1 MRNRGQS
8 TVELLISVSVLMI
21 TVTGVGWVFKAE
33 WDHGKC
39 IYFVFEK
46 THAALIG
53 TKIPS
58 SNIWMDSPIDVQ
70 NLPEGAKGI
79 AFCGGSPETVSLPQL
94 EPNTPSTIPSTTKI
108 GSL

>member
-1 MRNRGQS
+1 VNNRGQS

-21 TVTGVGWVFKAE
+21 TLSGVGWVFKAE
-33 WDHGKC
+33 WDRGKC

-53 TKIPS
+53 TKSLNS
-58 SNIWMDSPIDVQ
+58 SRWMDSPIDVQ
-70 NLPEGAKGI
+70 NLPEGAKGV
-79 AFCGGSPETVSLPQL
+79 ALCGGSPETVSLPQL
-94 EPNTPSTIPSTTKI
+94 EPQPSSKI